1 MRLADHFDAAVARCP
16 DEIALSDGVQSF
28 KYRAAAQWANQVA
41 RALRADPQLAPDTNV
56 AIYCPNDARVLLL
69 MLAVNRADM
78 AWVGVHARNAVAT
91 NIAVLDQ
98 ADVEVVFFHSDFEPV
113 VEQLRK
119 GLPKLRKLICIDRAS
134 VHGPHLESWIA
145 QNEGSL
151 QIVPEDPQRRSF
163 IQPTGGTTG
172 PAKGSEHSHRSL
184 ETGLL
189 AMVDGFDIV
198 QASRHL
204 IVAPL
209 THAAGVMA
217 MAFLISGAHT
227 VILPGFDPA
236 LVLSTIARDRI
247 THLFLPP
254 TALYALLAHPDVQR
268 SDVSSLRAVIVGTAP
283 VAPERYAEAVRVLGP
298 VIYEAYGQSE
308 CMFPVLIKK
317 PGDYMRADGTF
328 DEAVLRSSGRA
339 LRYAD
344 VEIMG
349 EEGEILPPG
358 QKGEIVVRSSMVMKG
373 YYKRPEETAEISRFD
388 WHHTTDIGVKD
399 ERSYFTIVDRKK
411 DMIVSGGFNIYPVE
425 IEAVI
430 LSHPAVQDCAVIG
443 VPDAKWGEAVRA
455 VLQLKPGRQ
464 VAEDEVIALCKE
476 RLGSVKAP
484 KAVEFWP
491 ELPRSVVGKVLKS
504 EIRKKFWEGH
514 WRQI

>member
-1 MRLADHFDAAVARCP
+1 VRLADHFDAAVARCP
-16 DEIALSDGVQSF
+16 DEIALLDGVQSF
-28 KYRAAAQWANQVA
+28 RYRVAARWANEVA
-41 RALRADPQLAPDTNV
+41 RALRADPQLSQDTNI
-56 AIYCPNDARVLLL
+56 AIYSPNDARVLLL

-78 AWVGVHARNAVAT
+78 AWVGVHARNAVPT
-91 NIAVLDQ
+91 NIAVLDE
-98 ADVEVVFFHSDFEPV
+98 ADVEVIFFHSDFESV
-113 VEQLRK
+113 VGQLRV

-134 VHGPHLESWIA
+134 AHGPHLESWIA
-145 QNEGSL
+145 ENERPL
-151 QIVPEDPQRRSF
+151 QIAPEDPLRRSF

-189 AMVDGFDIV
+189 AMVEGFDIEPS
-198 QASRHL
+198 SRHL

-217 MAFLISGAHT
+217 MAFLISGART

-236 LVLSTIARDRI
+236 LVLSTIVRERI

-254 TALYALLAHPDVQR
+254 TALYALLAHPDVQQI
-268 SDVSSLRAVIVGTAP
+268 DCSSLRAIIVGTAP
-283 VAPERYAEAVRVLGP
+283 VAPDRCKEAIRVFGP

-317 PGDYMRADGTF
+317 PGDYMRAGGML
-328 DEAVLRSSGRA
+328 DEAVLRSSGCPLA
-339 LRYAD
+339 YAA

-349 EEGEILPPG
+349 EDGELLPPG
-358 QKGEIVVRSSMVMKG
+358 EKGEIVVRSSMVMKG
-373 YYKRPEETAEISRFD
+373 YYKRPQETAEVCRFG

-399 ERSYFTIVDRKK
+399 ERSFFTIVDRKK

-443 VPDAKWGEAVRA
+443 VPDEKWGEAVRV
-455 VLQLKPGRQ
+455 VLQFKPGRQ
-464 VAEDEVIALCKE
+464 ATADEIIALCKE
-476 RLGSVKAP
+476 RLGSVKSP
-484 KAVEFWP
+484 KAVEVWP

-514 WRQI
+514 WRQV

>member
-1 MRLADHFDAAVARCP
+1 MARCP
-16 DEIALSDGVQSF
+16 DEIALSDGVRSF
-28 KYRAAAQWANQVA
+28 RYRDAAQWVNKVA
-41 RALRADPQLAPDTNV
+41 CALRADPQLSPDMNV

-98 ADVEVVFFHSDFEPV
+98 ADVEVVFFHSDFESV
-113 VEQLRK
+113 VGQLRM
-119 GLPKLRKLICIDRAS
+119 GLAKLRKLICIDRES
-134 VHGPHLESWIA
+134 THGPHLESWLA
-145 QNEGSL
+145 ENQAAL
-151 QIVPEDPQRRSF
+151 QSTPEDPQRRSF

-172 PAKGSEHSHRSL
+172 PAKGAEHSHRSL
-184 ETGLL
+184 EMGLL
-189 AMVDGFDIV
+189 AMVDGFDIE
-198 QASRHL
+198 QSSRHL

-209 THAAGVMA
+209 THAAGAMA
-217 MAFLISGAHT
+217 MAFLISGAQT

-236 LVLSTIARDRI
+236 LVLSTIARERI

-254 TALYALLAHPDVQR
+254 TALYALLAHADVQR
-268 SDVSSLRAVIVGTAP
+268 TDVSSLRALIVGTAP
-283 VAPERYAEAVRVLGP
+283 VAPERYAEAIRVLGP

-317 PGDYMRADGTF
+317 PADYIRADGTF
-328 DEAVLRSSGRA
+328 DEAVLRASGRP
-339 LRYAD
+339 LRYAV
-344 VEIMG
+344 VEIMS
-349 EEGEILPPG
+349 EDGEILPPG
-358 QKGEIVVRSSMVMKG
+358 HKGEIVVRSSMVMKG
-373 YYKRPEETAEISRFD
+373 YYQRPQETAEVCKFD

-399 ERSYFTIVDRKK
+399 ERSFFTIVDRKK

-443 VPDAKWGEAVRA
+443 VPDPKWGEAVRA

-464 VAEDEVIALCKE
+464 VTAEEIIALCKE

-484 KAVEFWP
+484 KAVEVWP
-491 ELPRSVVGKVLKS
+491 HLPRSVVGKVLKS
-504 EIRKKFWEGH
+504 EIRKRFWEGH
-514 WRQI
+514 WRQV